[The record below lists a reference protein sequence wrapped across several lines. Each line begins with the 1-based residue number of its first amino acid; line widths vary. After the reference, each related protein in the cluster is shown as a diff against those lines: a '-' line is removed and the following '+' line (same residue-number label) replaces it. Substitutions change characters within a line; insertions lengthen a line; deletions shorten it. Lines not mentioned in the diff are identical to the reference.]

1 MPNPRDLSNSTRD
14 AGVEVGGSATIC
26 APLEHV
32 WPAAPGWSAYGVVL
46 PLCCKVCVRV
56 RARLCLVVSAHV
68 LGLGVSHAARASA
81 AWGLM
86 STSDRY
92 PGTVCTAC
100 LCFMAYLLSGHRYAG
115 RDVAIPDPAAYL
127 HTLQQTTTVSRQIQ
141 SHKQS
146 APAFAFGLSGGVE
159 KHIGRKVRME
169 VAF

>member
-1 MPNPRDLSNSTRD
+1 MRPT
-14 AGVEVGGSATIC
+14 
-26 APLEHV
+26 
-32 WPAAPGWSAYGVVL
+32 
-46 PLCCKVCVRV
+46 
-56 RARLCLVVSAHV
+56 RARLARSPGLVSLRRRPPALLQGVCACACAPVFGGERSRART
-68 LGLGVSHAARASA
+68 GVSHAARASA

-100 LCFMAYLLSGHRYAG
+100 LCFMVYLLSGHRYAG

-146 APAFAFGLSGGVE
+146 APAYAFGLSGGVE